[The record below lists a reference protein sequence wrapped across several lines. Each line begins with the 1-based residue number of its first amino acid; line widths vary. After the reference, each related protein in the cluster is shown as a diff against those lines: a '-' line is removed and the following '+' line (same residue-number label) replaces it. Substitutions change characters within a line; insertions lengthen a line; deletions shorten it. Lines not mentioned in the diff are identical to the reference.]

1 MISFHDLTQ
10 GKFSASHRSEYQAGE
25 YHPEQSD
32 RAATAKLR
40 KDCILK
46 LPRYS

>member
-10 GKFSASHRSEYQAGE
+10 GKFSASHQSEHQAGE

-32 RAATAKLR
+32 RTATAKLGGG
-40 KDCILK
+40 CILK

>member
-1 MISFHDLTQ
+1 MISFQDLTQ
-10 GKFSASHRSEYQAGE
+10 GKFSASHRSEHQAGE

-40 KDCILK
+40 ENCILK
-46 LPRYS
+46 APRFS